1 MMRLAAA
8 PMGGG
13 LSAVDT
19 ALSRFLVCIRR
30 LSHER
35 VNCRFFGRTL
45 MFHVPQVLTH
55 WELKMT
61 MIRCV
66 LAAASLAACMVL
78 TGSGVANADDGFQVS
93 SSNVIEWECID
104 C

>member
-1 MMRLAAA
+1 MRGAAS
-8 PMGGG
+8 MLCGG
-13 LSAVDT
+13 LGAVDT
-19 ALSRFLVCIRR
+19 ALSRLLVCIRR

-55 WELKMT
+55 WELKMK

-78 TGSGVANADDGFQVS
+78 TGSGVANADDGFKDG
-93 SSNVIEWECID
+93 VIEWECID